1 MKTLLKLPT
10 LMWLFALAT
19 VAGCDGTDT
28 SSEPSALIA
37 GISGNGVAIAIG
49 PVATF
54 GSIVVN
60 GVHYDTT
67 NTIFMIDGSA
77 ATEADLKVG
86 QIVFVKGAINA
97 DLASGN
103 ADSVD
108 ADDNVTGPIDSI
120 DLARSQ
126 LIVMGQLV
134 FVNADTSFD
143 NNISPASLEGLAVD
157 DIVEVSGF
165 FTAEGATEAT
175 RIEKK
180 PAGTRF
186 EVHGFVSNHDATN
199 FIFSINDLVVDYS
212 NASLDDFPSGQISD
226 DDFVEAKGNN
236 IGTSDQLVANSVE
249 FEGAGIDADE
259 GDHVE
264 VEGLI
269 TRFVSETDFDVAGIA
284 VTTNGDT
291 EFEGGGAADLALNI
305 KVEVEGTLDAN
316 GILVADKVDIR
327 RSKAVRATA
336 VVDSVNAADNT
347 LVMLGITFVTDNL
360 TRFEDKS
367 SADLRPLTINDITAG
382 DYLEIRGAETPAG
395 SGQIL
400 ASILE
405 REDLDSETIL
415 QGFVSNVADP
425 TVTILGVTI
434 ETNGAVFE
442 DVDDNTISAVEF
454 FNQVDVNS
462 LVKAK
467 GTESSATTITASEV
481 EFED

>member
-1 MKTLLKLPT
+1 MKTLLKLPILISVLT
-10 LMWLFALAT
+10 LAI
-19 VAGCDGTDT
+19 VSGCGETNT
-28 SSEPSALIA
+28 SSEQSSIIA
-37 GISGNGVAIAIG
+37 GISGNGFAIATG
-49 PVATF
+49 PIATF

-60 GVHYDTT
+60 GVRYDTS
-67 NTIFMIDGSA
+67 NTTFMIDGNA
-77 ATEADLKVG
+77 ATESDLKVG
-86 QIVFVKGAINA
+86 QIVLVKGTIDSN
-97 DLASGN
+97 LASGS

-120 DLARSQ
+120 DLALSQ
-126 LIVMGQLV
+126 LVVMGQLV

-165 FTAEGATEAT
+165 FTADGATEAT

-186 EVHGFVSNHDATN
+186 EVHGIVSNHDAMN
-199 FIFSINDLVVDYS
+199 FTFSINDLVVDYS
-212 NASLDDFPSGQISD
+212 NASLEDFPSGQISN
-226 DDFVEAKGNN
+226 DDFVEAKGRS
-236 IGTSDQLVANSVE
+236 IGASGELLADSVE
-249 FEGAGIDADE
+249 LEDIGIDADE

-284 VTTNGDT
+284 VTTNSDT
-291 EFEGGGAADLALNI
+291 EFEDGVAADLALNI
-305 KVEVEGTLDAN
+305 KVEVEGTLDSS
-316 GILVADKVDIR
+316 GTLVADEVEFRRGKAIR
-327 RSKAVRATA
+327 STA
-336 VVDSVNAADNT
+336 VVDSVDAASNS
-347 LVMLGITFVTDNL
+347 LVMLGITFTTDNL

-367 SADLRPLTINDITAG
+367 SADLRPLTISDITAG
-382 DYLEIRGAETPAG
+382 DYLEIRGAESPAG
-395 SGQIL
+395 SGQVL

-405 REDLDSETIL
+405 REDLDSETEL

-434 ETNGAVFE
+434 ETSGADFE
-442 DVDDNTISAVEF
+442 DADDNTISSVEF
-454 FNQVDVNS
+454 FNQVGVDS
-462 LVKAK
+462 LVKAE